1 MLRRRKSLSDNGD
14 KVDTKSESILME
26 RKREEEDEK
35 AKKERMAKLKMV
47 RMLKQNEE

>member
-14 KVDTKSESILME
+14 KVDTKSESILMK
-26 RKREEEDEK
+26 RKREEDEK

-47 RMLKQNEE
+47 RVLKQNEE